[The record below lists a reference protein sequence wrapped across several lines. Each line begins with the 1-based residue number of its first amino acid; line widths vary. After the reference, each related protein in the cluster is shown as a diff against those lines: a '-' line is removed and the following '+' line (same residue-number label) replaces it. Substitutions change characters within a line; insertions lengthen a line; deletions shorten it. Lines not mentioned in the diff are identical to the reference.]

1 MIRHSKFIWHLLAA
15 AAAALT
21 LYLLASQATVGD
33 WLQPA
38 FYIPYMDAAL
48 LSGNAHSI
56 STVAF
61 SALLVLQCYLVVVL
75 FGWVYG
81 RVRKRGP
88 EA

>member
-1 MIRHSKFIWHLLAA
+1 MAKRTKLIWNFLVAA
-15 AAAALT
+15 VVALV
-21 LYLLASQATVGD
+21 LYLLASQASVGD

-38 FYIPYMDAAL
+38 FYLPYMGAAL

-56 STVAF
+56 DTVAF

-75 FGWVYG
+75 LGWVYG
-81 RVRKRGP
+81 RLRQHGP